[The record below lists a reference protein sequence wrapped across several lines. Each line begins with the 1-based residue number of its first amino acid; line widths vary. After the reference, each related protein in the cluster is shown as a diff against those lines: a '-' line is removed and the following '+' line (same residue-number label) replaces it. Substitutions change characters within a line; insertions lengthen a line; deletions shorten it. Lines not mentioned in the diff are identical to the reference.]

1 MVRQAALR
9 QLQAPGIAGDLRAQA
24 QFKEKEALETKG
36 EHGAKGDNLER
47 TENESQDVDMDNNEP
62 QQQTRQSSE
71 SDLEIVLEEKVSG
84 E

>member
-9 QLQAPGIAGDLRAQA
+9 QLQAPGIAGDLKAQA
-24 QFKEKEALETKG
+24 QFKEKEARETEG

-47 TENESQDVDMDNNEP
+47 TENDSRDVDMDNNEP